1 MVKYTNVVSFPQF
14 ICEKRFS
21 TSDEQRLTALYIGDF
36 EQSLLQ
42 KDLKYALRLAD
53 SAIGYSRRLASSTPS
68 ISMAAPYFE
77 RYLANSPF
85 SPRRI
90 LQLARMAAARPLEV
104 SVADAKSLDA
114 IGMNIRLL
122 QLEAVMKSM
131 YAKYVDAS
139 DAMQDALTGCFNFT
153 YLDDEMRSQIPHPA
167 CRLQVLRH
175 DLRPQM

>member
-1 MVKYTNVVSFPQF
+1 
-14 ICEKRFS
+14 
-21 TSDEQRLTALYIGDF
+21 
-36 EQSLLQ
+36 
-42 KDLKYALRLAD
+42 
-53 SAIGYSRRLASSTPS
+53 
-68 ISMAAPYFE
+68 
-77 RYLANSPF
+77 
-85 SPRRI
+85 
-90 LQLARMAAARPLEV
+90 MAAARPLEV

-167 CRLQVLRH
+167 CRLQVRRH